1 MLKSIFILCAILAA
15 AILAYAATKP
25 DRFEVHRSASIKAS
39 PEKIFAI
46 INDYHN
52 WDKWSPW
59 NKHDPAM
66 TKTISGSASG
76 KGAVY
81 EWAGNKMVG
90 KGRIEIVDSVPSSK
104 ITMKLD
110 MKEPMEA
117 NNVAEYT
124 LEPKGDMTTV
134 TWALRG
140 PCPYMSKVAGL
151 FMNIDQMVGGAFEEG
166 LASLKALA
174 EK

>member
-1 MLKSIFILCAILAA
+1 MLKTIFILLAVLIV

-25 DRFEVHRSASIKAS
+25 DTFEVRRSASIKA
-39 PEKIFAI
+39 PAEKIFAI

-52 WDKWSPW
+52 WDRWSPW
-59 NKHDPAM
+59 NKHDPEM
-66 TKTISGSASG
+66 KKTVSGAPSG

-81 EWAGNKMVG
+81 EWAGNRMVG
-90 KGRIEIVDSVPSSK
+90 KGRIEIIDSVPSSK

-110 MKEPMEA
+110 MTEPMEA
-117 NNVAEYT
+117 NNIAEYT
-124 LEPKGDMTTV
+124 LEPKGEMTNV

-140 PCPYMSKVAGL
+140 ACPYMSKVMGL
-151 FMNIDQMVGGAFEEG
+151 FMNVDKMVGGAFEEG
-166 LASLKALA
+166 LASLKTLA

>member
-1 MLKSIFILCAILAA
+1 MLKTILTVLAVLIA

-25 DRFEVHRSASIKAS
+25 DTFEIRRSASIKAG
-39 PEKIFAI
+39 PEKLFAI
-46 INDYHN
+46 ISDYHN
-52 WDKWSPW
+52 WDRWSPW
-59 NKHDPAM
+59 NKHDPEM
-66 TKTISGSASG
+66 KKTISGAPSG

-90 KGRIEIVDSVPSSK
+90 KGRIEIVDAVPSSK

-110 MKEPMEA
+110 MVEPMQA
-117 NNVAEYT
+117 NNIAEYT
-124 LEPKGDMTTV
+124 LEPKGDTTTV

-140 PCPYMSKVAGL
+140 PSPYMSKVMGV
-151 FMNIDQMVGGAFEEG
+151 FMDMDKMVGGAFEEG
-166 LASLKALA
+166 LASLKTIA

>member
-1 MLKSIFILCAILAA
+1 MLKTIVILLAVLIV

-25 DRFEVHRSASIKAS
+25 DTFEVRRSASIKAS

-46 INDYHN
+46 ISDYHN
-52 WDKWSPW
+52 WDRWSPW
-59 NKHDPAM
+59 NKHDPDM
-66 TKTISGSASG
+66 KKSISGAPSG

-90 KGRIEIVDSVPSSK
+90 KGRIEIVDAVPSSK

-110 MKEPMEA
+110 MVEPMQA
-117 NNVAEYT
+117 NNIAEYT
-124 LEPKGDMTTV
+124 LEPKGDTTTV

-140 PCPYMSKVAGL
+140 PCPYMSKVMGL
-151 FMNIDQMVGGAFEEG
+151 FMDMDKIVGGAFVEG
-166 LASLKALA
+166 LASLKTIA